1 MVPDQNRIPFMCCA
15 SDRRG
20 PFGYTSVMHTF
31 TSRENK
37 LISKLKSLAPQS
49 VLKIAEPCPLHSMCM
64 PLPLFRVYKID
75 DASFEAEWNSHHNAG
90 PKQVF
95 RFEDLN

>member
-1 MVPDQNRIPFMCCA
+1 MVPGQNRILFMCRT

-49 VLKIAEPCPLHSMCM
+49 VLKIAEPCPLHSMCV

-75 DASFEAEWNSHHNAG
+75 DSSFQAEWNSHHQTG

-95 RFEDLN
+95 PFEAQA

>member
-1 MVPDQNRIPFMCCA
+1 MCRA

-20 PFGYTSVMHTF
+20 PFGYTSRMHTF
-31 TSRENK
+31 TEREKK
-37 LISKLKSLAPQS
+37 LISKLKSLSPQA
-49 VLKIAEPCPLHSMCM
+49 VLKIAEPCPLHSMCV

-75 DASFEAEWNSHHNAG
+75 DGTFEAEWNSFHNTG

-95 RFEDLN
+95 RFTEDQP

>member
-1 MVPDQNRIPFMCCA
+1 MVPNQNRTLFMCRT

-20 PFGYTSVMHTF
+20 PFGYTSRMHTF
-31 TSRENK
+31 TNRENK

-49 VLKIAEPCPLHSMCM
+49 VLKIAEPCPLHSMCI

-75 DASFEAEWNSHHNAG
+75 DANFQAEWNSHHNAG

-95 RFEDLN
+95 QFTEVQ

>member
-1 MVPDQNRIPFMCCA
+1 
-15 SDRRG
+15 
-20 PFGYTSVMHTF
+20 MHTF
-31 TSRENK
+31 TESEIK

-49 VLKIAEPCPLHSMCM
+49 VLKIAEPCPLHSMCV

-75 DASFEAEWNSHHNAG
+75 DGSFEAEWNSFHNAG

-95 RFEDLN
+95 RFAEEQS

>member
-1 MVPDQNRIPFMCCA
+1 MCRA

-20 PFGYTSVMHTF
+20 PFGYTSRMHTF
-31 TSRENK
+31 TERENK
-37 LISKLKSLAPQS
+37 LISKLKSLSPQA
-49 VLKIAEPCPLHSMCM
+49 VLKIAEPCPLHSMCV

-75 DASFEAEWNSHHNAG
+75 DGSFEAEWNSFHNAG

-95 RFEDLN
+95 RFAEE